1 MFTFGSIQKMV
12 ADSAASRENVNMEE
26 ALRRGAV
33 IAAQRRATAKDPD
46 AAALCS
52 QLVVS

>member
-12 ADSAASRENVNMEE
+12 ADSAASRENVDMEE
-26 ALRRGAV
+26 ALRRDAV
-33 IAAQRRATAKDPD
+33 IAAQRPATAKDPD